1 MAQNEELVMVRIAPD
16 HGIKMFRSEAEEYVK
31 ANKGATIESLPE
43 QPAPDESP
51 AEEATHVAAEADEP
65 PAGKKR

>member
-1 MAQNEELVMVRIAPD
+1 MAQNDELVMVRIAPD

-43 QPAPDESP
+43 QPAADES
-51 AEEATHVAAEADEP
+51 